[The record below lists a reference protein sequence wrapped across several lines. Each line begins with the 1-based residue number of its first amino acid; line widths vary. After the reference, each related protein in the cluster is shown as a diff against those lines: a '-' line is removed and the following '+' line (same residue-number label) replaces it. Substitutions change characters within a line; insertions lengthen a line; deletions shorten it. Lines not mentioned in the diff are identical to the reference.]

1 MGENRARPAP
11 AATPGPVLRLAS
23 ASPRRR
29 QLLELIGVPH
39 VVSPADIDETVRPGE
54 RADHY
59 VMRLACEKA
68 QAIWRKQNDLPV
80 LGSDTTV
87 VIGQHILG
95 KPESEADAVSML
107 TRLSGR
113 THLVHTGIAL
123 RMPDGREFM
132 GISSTQVQ
140 FAHLSEAQMRAY
152 WASGEPQ
159 GKAGAYAIQGLG
171 AVFVSSI
178 SGSYTGVMGLP
189 LYETAEMLR
198 AAGIA
203 VWNGAAAMKEG
214 GQ

>member
-1 MGENRARPAP
+1 MGKKAP
-11 AATPGPVLRLAS
+11 VPVLRLAS

-39 VVSPADIDETVRPGE
+39 VVTPGDIDETPRPGE
-54 RADHY
+54 RPDHY

-68 QAIWRKQNDLPV
+68 KAIWNLQKDLPV
-80 LGSDTTV
+80 LGADTTV
-87 VIGQHILG
+87 VVDDQILG
-95 KPESEADAVSML
+95 KPESEADAVGML
-107 TRLSGR
+107 GKLSGR
-113 THLVHTGIAL
+113 VHVVHTGIAL

-140 FAHLSEAQMRAY
+140 FAHLTEAQMRAY

-171 AVFVSSI
+171 AVFVSNI

-189 LYETAEMLR
+189 LYETSEMLR
-198 AAGIA
+198 AAGLA
-203 VWNGAAAMKEG
+203 VWQGVEKAR
-214 GQ
+214 

>member
-1 MGENRARPAP
+1 MGEKRPVRAPQ
-11 AATPGPVLRLAS
+11 PVLRLAS

-39 VVSPADIDETVRPGE
+39 VVSPADIDETPKPGE
-54 RADHY
+54 RPDHY
-59 VMRLACEKA
+59 VMRLSCEKA
-68 QAIWRKQNDLPV
+68 LATWNSQRDLPV

-87 VIGQHILG
+87 TIGEHILG
-95 KPESEADAVSML
+95 KPESEADAIGML

-113 THLVHTGIAL
+113 THVVHTGIAL

-140 FAHLSEAQMRAY
+140 FAHLTEPQMRAY

-171 AVFVSSI
+171 AVFVSGI
-178 SGSYTGVMGLP
+178 TGSYTGVMGLP

-198 AAGIA
+198 AAGIP
-203 VWNGAAAMKEG
+203 VWQGTAAKGVAR
-214 GQ
+214 

>member
-1 MGENRARPAP
+1 MGEKRA
-11 AATPGPVLRLAS
+11 AAVLRLAS

-29 QLLELIGVPH
+29 QLLDLIGVPH
-39 VVSPADIDETVRPGE
+39 VVSPADIDETPQPGE
-54 RADHY
+54 RPDHY
-59 VMRLACEKA
+59 VMRLARGKA
-68 QAIWRKQNDLPV
+68 EAGWRRKKDLPV

-87 VIGQHILG
+87 TIGEHILG
-95 KPESEADAVSML
+95 KPESEADAVAML

-113 THLVHTGIAL
+113 VHLVHTGIAL
-123 RMPDGREFM
+123 RMPDGREFL

-140 FAHLSEAQMRAY
+140 FAHLEEAQMRAY

-198 AAGIA
+198 AAGVP
-203 VWNGAAAMKEG
+203 VWHGAGAGAP
-214 GQ
+214 

>member
-1 MGENRARPAP
+1 MGEKKPAP
-11 AATPGPVLRLAS
+11 ALRLAS

-29 QLLELIGVPH
+29 QLLDLIGVPH
-39 VVSPADIDETVRPGE
+39 VVTPADIDETPRAGE
-54 RADHY
+54 RPDHY

-68 QAIWRKQNDLPV
+68 KAVWDRQKDLPV
-80 LGSDTTV
+80 LGADTTV
-87 VIGQHILG
+87 VVDEHILG
-95 KPESEADAVSML
+95 KPESEADAVGML
-107 TRLSGR
+107 SRLSGR
-113 THLVHTGIAL
+113 VHVVHTGIAL

-140 FAHLSEAQMRAY
+140 FAHLTEAQMRAY

-171 AVFVSSI
+171 AVFVSNL

-198 AAGIA
+198 AAGIP
-203 VWNGAAAMKEG
+203 VWRGARGAR
-214 GQ
+214 